1 MRRLSYY
8 LVSTDHLSER
18 LWFRDDEDFKVG
30 MNYIAILAVSA
41 NVRILAFILMSN
53 HIHLILE
60 GTLADV
66 TAFVTE
72 FKRRYSKYYQRKYGI
87 REFLRENGVDIRPVE
102 REGEALERA
111 IAYVQM
117 NCVAANICAHP
128 AQYHWG
134 TGPLFF
140 NADKS
145 AGTPLRSLSRRAQ
158 IRMLNSN
165 ARLPQSFRL
174 TDAGFV
180 DPASYIDVASVE
192 KLFRKPSRYNYHLH
206 DSSKAKIRLQDSA
219 MPAFRDQS
227 ILAATPDLVRSL
239 FRKNSLPELNRE
251 QKGELLRQL
260 RFRFSSDVA
269 QLSRI
274 LEIPYKEAVDLIDS
288 I

>member
-1 MRRLSYY
+1 MKRLFYY

-30 MNYIAILAVSA
+30 MNYVAILAASA

-53 HIHLILE
+53 HVHFVLE
-60 GTLADV
+60 GDPGDIA
-66 TAFVTE
+66 AFVTE

-87 REFLRENGVDIRPVE
+87 REFLRENGVDIRPVG
-102 REGEALERA
+102 RDDEALERA

-128 AQYHWG
+128 SQYPWG

-140 NADKS
+140 NAARP
-145 AGTPLRSLSRRAQ
+145 AGTPLHSLSRRAQ
-158 IRMLNSN
+158 VRALNSN
-165 ARLPQSFRL
+165 AILPRSFRI

-180 DPASYIDVASVE
+180 DPASYIDVPSVE
-192 KLFRKPSRYNYHLH
+192 EHFRKPSRYNYHLQN
-206 DSSKAKIRLQDSA
+206 SSKAKIRLQESA
-219 MPAFRDQS
+219 LPAFRDQS
-227 ILAATPDLVRSL
+227 ILAATPDLIRSL
-239 FRKNSLPELNRE
+239 FRMNSMQELSRE

-260 RFRFSSDVA
+260 RFRFSADIA

-274 LEIPYKEAVDLIDS
+274 LEIPYKEAVDLMDLI
-288 I
+288 

>member
-1 MRRLSYY
+1 MKRLFYY

-30 MNYIAILAVSA
+30 MNYVAILAASA

-53 HIHLILE
+53 HVHFVLE
-60 GTLADV
+60 GDPGDIA
-66 TAFVTE
+66 AFVTE

-87 REFLRENGVDIRPVE
+87 REFLRENGVDIRPVG
-102 REGEALERA
+102 RDGEALERA

-128 AQYHWG
+128 SQYPWG

-140 NADKS
+140 NAARP
-145 AGTPLRSLSRRAQ
+145 AGTPLHSLSRRAQ
-158 IRMLNSN
+158 VRALNSN
-165 ARLPQSFRL
+165 AILPRSFRI

-180 DPASYIDVASVE
+180 DPASYIDVPSVE
-192 KLFRKPSRYNYHLH
+192 EHFRKPSRYNYHLQN
-206 DSSKAKIRLQDSA
+206 SSKAKIRLQESA
-219 MPAFRDQS
+219 LPAFRDQS
-227 ILAATPDLVRSL
+227 ILAATPDLIRSL
-239 FRKNSLPELNRE
+239 FRMNSMQELSRE

-260 RFRFSSDVA
+260 RFRFSADIA

-274 LEIPYKEAVDLIDS
+274 LEIPYKEAVDLMDLI
-288 I
+288 